1 MFLDGVG
8 DVDKD
13 DIAVDISPH
22 SIDVRVKNLN
32 ETNYV
37 YHIPRLYDKI
47 IPCDSVR
54 VSSSPRSQH
63 LKRACTGFL
72 VELKHRTRADLAAS
86 QFWRVRANR
95 IHLKLYKATDEM
107 WLQL

>member
-1 MFLDGVG
+1 MLDDAAAWGFVDWVQVFLDGVG

-63 LKRACTGFL
+63 LNRACTGFL
-72 VELKHRTRADLAAS
+72 AML
-86 QFWRVRANR
+86 N
-95 IHLKLYKATDEM
+95 
-107 WLQL
+107 